1 MAAMAMF
8 FHVFCISMAFGS
20 DPLDLQMDE
29 MNAALME
36 DEVCEGADCSLRLLQ
51 RLEARS

>member
-1 MAAMAMF
+1 
-8 FHVFCISMAFGS
+8 MAFGS